1 MICHIALYLY
11 ITNELLF
18 QKIIKKWPKNT
29 SFVLGMLQTIT
40 SCGVGSIM
48 IDVAFSMLGLFSV

>member
-1 MICHIALYLY
+1 MPQGLVLIH
-11 ITNELLF
+11 NEF
-18 QKIIKKWPKNT
+18 FPKKIIKKKAKKNT
-29 SFVLGMLQTIT
+29 SFVLGIHQTIT